1 MKVKKMKEMQAKMNS
16 QNLLMNMVIH
26 DMRTPINCIQMSSEN
41 LQSQIELRIAKHES
55 NNFGLLENK
64 VFDFQSLKSKFL
76 GLTKLNLVSEIG
88 KESTKK
94 ENNRDEN

>member
-41 LQSQIELRIAKHES
+41 LQSQIELRIAIYSKHES
-55 NNFGLLENK
+55 NKFGLLENK
-64 VFDFQSLKSKFL
+64 VFDF
-76 GLTKLNLVSEIG
+76 
-88 KESTKK
+88 
-94 ENNRDEN
+94 